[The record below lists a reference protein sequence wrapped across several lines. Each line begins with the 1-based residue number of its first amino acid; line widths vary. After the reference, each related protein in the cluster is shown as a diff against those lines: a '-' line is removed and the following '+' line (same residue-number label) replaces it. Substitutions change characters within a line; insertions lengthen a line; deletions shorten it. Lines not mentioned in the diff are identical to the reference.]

1 MIASMKGDG
10 FVKQEN
16 LKVYDQRY
24 QLIYES
30 GIQFWNQHEPP
41 TQLLHLVEGL
51 AEGDKCIEFGCG
63 EGHESRVLASKGL
76 HVTAIDLSPTVIKH
90 AINNTHKD
98 LDVNYLVGDVTDL
111 TNLGIVDH
119 TYELAVNVGCL
130 HMMAEDEDR
139 IAHLKEVKRVLKS
152 GGLFFLQNGL
162 ALDSVVPMSTE
173 EKHILEQ
180 LQSFQKQQLKP
191 GELISMQVSTPEGI
205 KKVEVPLCPPGK
217 TLSIQEYVTELEAA
231 GFSILFTEQGGG
243 ANMPFEAIIVVRA

>member
-1 MIASMKGDG
+1 MKGEG
-10 FVKQEN
+10 IVKQEN

-41 TQLLHLVEGL
+41 PQLLQLVEEL

-63 EGHESRVLASKGL
+63 EGHESRMLASKGF

-98 LDVNYLVGDVTDL
+98 LDVKYLVGDVTDL
-111 TNLGIVDH
+111 TNLGIASH

-162 ALDSVVPMSTE
+162 ALDSVVPKSTE
-173 EKHILEQ
+173 EEHILEE
-180 LQSFQKQQLKP
+180 LRSFHKHQPNP

-205 KKVEVPLCPPGK
+205 KEVEVPLCPAGR
-217 TLSIQEYVTELEAA
+217 TLSIQEYVTELEAV
-231 GFSILFTEQGGG
+231 GFSIVFAEQGGG
-243 ANMPFEAIIVVRA
+243 ANMPFEAIIVAKS